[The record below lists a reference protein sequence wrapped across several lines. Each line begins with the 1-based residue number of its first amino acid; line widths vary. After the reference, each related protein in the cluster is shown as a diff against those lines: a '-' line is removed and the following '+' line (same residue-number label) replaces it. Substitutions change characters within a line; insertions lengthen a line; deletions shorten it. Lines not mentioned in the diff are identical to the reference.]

1 MVKILLIQLKDFKIN
16 MNIQQLTNEVNNL
29 FFDNTSSYKTIVS
42 IQKEL
47 LELIGAEIDIKNID
61 RKLIIKYFNI
71 LKQTGNKPATINNKM
86 MYLSKNLNYAYEN
99 NLIKSKFKIPTIKNK
114 NKKMKII
121 NQSEY
126 NQMISYALANN
137 KKELYQV
144 IVIGYNSGIRISN
157 ILALLPEDI
166 DNNYIRIWR
175 NKTNN
180 PYSIPLNETLKELF
194 KNFTGFIL
202 NYRQIQYQFEV
213 MKKELNLDKRI
224 TIHTLRHT
232 TCSKLI
238 EENVAL
244 PVVQA
249 LMNHKN
255 ISTTMQYNHLKNKQL
270 EEAVLM
276 L

>member
-1 MVKILLIQLKDFKIN
+1 
-16 MNIQQLTNEVNNL
+16 MNLQQLTNEVNNIY
-29 FFDNTSSYKTIVS
+29 FDNTSSYKTIAS

-47 LELIGAEIDIKNID
+47 LAILKPETDINAITRELI
-61 RKLIIKYFNI
+61 LKYFNT
-71 LKQTGNKPATINNKM
+71 LKQSDNKPTTINNKM
-86 MYLSKNLNYAYEN
+86 MYLSKILTYAYEN
-99 NLIKSKFKIPTIKNK
+99 NLIKTRFKIPTIKNK

-121 NQSEY
+121 NELEY
-126 NQMISYALANN
+126 KQMLNYALVNN

-144 IVIGYNSGIRISN
+144 IIIGYNSGIRISN
-157 ILALLPEDI
+157 ILAILPEDI

-180 PYSIPLNETLKELF
+180 PYSIPLNEALKELL
-194 KNFTGFIL
+194 KNFTGFTL
-202 NYRQIQYQFEV
+202 NYRQMQYQFEV

-232 TCSKLI
+232 TCSTLI
-238 EENVAL
+238 ENNIAL

-255 ISTTMQYNHLKNKQL
+255 ISTTMLYNHLKNEQL
-270 EEAVLM
+270 EQAVSVL
-276 L
+276 

>member
-1 MVKILLIQLKDFKIN
+1 
-16 MNIQQLTNEVNNL
+16 MNLQQLTDEVNNIYYN
-29 FFDNTSSYKTIVS
+29 DTSSYKTIAS

-47 LELIGAEIDIKNID
+47 LAILTPELDIKNID
-61 RKLIIKYFNI
+61 RIEILKYFNY
-71 LKQTGNKPATINNKM
+71 LKQSGNKSATINNKM
-86 MYLSKNLNYAYEN
+86 MYLSKNLNYAYDN
-99 NLIKSKFKIPTIKNK
+99 SLIKNRFKIPTIKK
-114 NKKMKII
+114 RSTKTKII
-121 NQSEY
+121 NEYEY
-126 NQMISYALANN
+126 NLMINYALINN

-157 ILALLPEDI
+157 ILSLDPDDI
-166 DNNYIRIWR
+166 DKNYIRIWR

-180 PYSIPLNETLKELF
+180 PYSIPMNDTLKELL
-194 KNFTGFIL
+194 KNFTGFTL

-232 TCSKLI
+232 TCSTLI
-238 EENVAL
+238 ENNIAL

-255 ISTTMQYNHLKNKQL
+255 ISTTMLYNHLKNEQL
-270 EEAVLM
+270 EQAVSVL
-276 L
+276 

>member
-1 MVKILLIQLKDFKIN
+1 

-29 FFDNTSSYKTIVS
+29 FFDNTSSYKTIAS

-47 LELIGAEIDIKNID
+47 LVIVGAETDIKTID
-61 RKLIIKYFNI
+61 RKLIIKYFNT
-71 LKQTGNKPATINNKM
+71 LKQSGNKPATINNKM

-157 ILALLPEDI
+157 ILAILPEDI

-194 KNFTGFIL
+194 KNFTGFTL

-255 ISTTMQYNHLKNKQL
+255 INTTMQYNHLKNKQL

>member
-1 MVKILLIQLKDFKIN
+1 
-16 MNIQQLTNEVNNL
+16 MNLEQLTDEVNNL
-29 FFDNTSSYKTIVS
+29 FFDNTSSYKTIAS

-47 LELIGAEIDIKNID
+47 LAIVGAETDIKTID

-71 LKQTGNKPATINNKM
+71 LKQLGNKPATVNNKM

-99 NLIKSKFKIPTIKNK
+99 NLIKNRFKVPTIK
-114 NKKMKII
+114 KKSKKTKII
-121 NQSEY
+121 NQSEF
-126 NQMISYALANN
+126 NQMVSYALANN

-144 IVIGYNSGIRISN
+144 IIIGYNSGIRISN
-157 ILALLPEDI
+157 ILAILPEDI

-180 PYSIPLNETLKELF
+180 PYSIPLNGALKELF
-194 KNFTGFIL
+194 KNFTGFTL

-213 MKKELNLDKRI
+213 MKKEMNLDKRI

-232 TCSKLI
+232 TCSRLI
-238 EENVAL
+238 EKNVPL
-244 PVVQA
+244 PVVQT

-255 ISTTMQYNHLKNKQL
+255 ISVTMQYNHLKNKQL
-270 EEAVLM
+270 EEAVLV